1 MSEGRLRLESPVAGT
16 VVRIGAAPGDRVA
29 AGAELVVVES
39 MKTELEVVAPVDG
52 IVLAVTVAVG
62 EGVGAGSV
70 VAELR
75 GVEGAGAAVAADAGP
90 DPDAVRPD
98 LAEVHRRH
106 ALVRDDARPD
116 AVRRRRARGQRTAR
130 ENLDD
135 LCDPGTL
142 VEYGPLA
149 VAAQLTRR
157 PLEELVERTPADGL
171 VCGLAEVNG
180 ARVGADRAR
189 TAVLAYDA
197 TVLAGTQG
205 ATNHRKK
212 DRILE
217 VALRKRLP
225 VVLFAEGGGGR
236 PGDVDVQ
243 SVAALDV
250 PAFGLLARLSG
261 TVPLV
266 GIASGRC
273 FAGNAALLGCCDV
286 VIATEDAT
294 IGMGGP
300 AMIEGGGLGSYAP
313 EEVGPIDVQTAN
325 GVVDVRVADE
335 AEATDVARRYLS
347 YFQGPVADWTAPD
360 GRALRHAVPE
370 RRTRAYDVH
379 AVLEA
384 LADVGSVLE
393 LRAGYG
399 ASVVTALVR
408 IEGRPYGLLANDPRH
423 LGGAVDS
430 VAADKAARFLGL
442 CDAHGLP
449 VVSLVDTPGFMVG
462 PDAERTGSVRRMS
475 RMFLVGANVS
485 VPLCAIVLRKAYG
498 LGAMAMCGGS
508 TLAPLA
514 TVGWPTA
521 ELGAMGLEGAVKLGF
536 RKELDAIEDPDE
548 RQARFDAM
556 VELAYERGKGV
567 SVATMFELDDVI
579 DPVDTR
585 AWIAA
590 TLGDVDAR
598 RPDEPP
604 RRPNVDSW

>member
-1 MSEGRLRLESPVAGT
+1 MSEERLRLESPVAGT
-16 VVRIGAAPGDRVA
+16 VVRIGAVPGDRVV

-62 EGVGAGSV
+62 EGVAAGSV

-75 GVEGAGAAVAADAGP
+75 GVAGMSAAVAADAGP

-106 ALVRDDARPD
+106 ALVRDHARPD

-236 PGDVDVQ
+236 PGDVDVL

-485 VPLCAIVLRKAYG
+485 VPLCAIVPRKAYG

-556 VELAYERGKGV
+556 VELSYERGKGV